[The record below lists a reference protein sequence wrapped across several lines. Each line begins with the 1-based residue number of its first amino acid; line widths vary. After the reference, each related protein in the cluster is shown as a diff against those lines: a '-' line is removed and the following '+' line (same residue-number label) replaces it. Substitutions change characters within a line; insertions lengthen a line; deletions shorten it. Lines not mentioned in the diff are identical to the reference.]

1 MPELP
6 EVETTLR
13 GVRPLVSGKKILEL
27 VLRTDKLRFP
37 LDPELCRILPGQTI
51 RKVSRRAKY
60 LLFECDRGTLILHLG
75 MSGSLRVIPADTT
88 ENKHDHLDL
97 VLHNG
102 ECLRFADP
110 RKFGTFLYTEDD
122 PGGHRLLKSLG
133 PEPLSEEF
141 DADRLFCRFAEPD
154 FGRQAFPDGP
164 EDRRR
169 RREYLC
175 KRSALP
181 SRDQADP
188 TGRENQ
194 PAALQGAGRSSQV
207 CPERSDCR
215 GRGRRSAIFVSTTAG
230 PVILN
235 RSCRFTGGQRPP
247 ATGCGA
253 PIASLR
259 VAQRSTYYCPR
270 CQS

>member
-13 GVRPLVSGKKILEL
+13 GVRPLVSGQKILEL

-102 ECLRFADP
+102 ECLRFTDP

-141 DADRLFCRFAEPD
+141 DADRLFAGSRNRTLAVKPFLMDQKIVVGVGNIYANEALYRAGIRPT
-154 FGRQAFPDGP
+154 
-164 EDRRR
+164 
-169 RREYLC
+169 
-175 KRSALP
+175 RSAGKISLQRY
-181 SRDQADP
+181 RDLVEAIKTVLNEAIAAGGTTISDFRQYD
-188 TGRENQ
+188 GRPGYFKQ
-194 PAALQGAGRSSQV
+194 KLQVYGRAAAPCDR
-207 CPERSDCR
+207 
-215 GRGRRSAIFVSTTAG
+215 
-230 PVILN
+230 
-235 RSCRFTGGQRPP
+235 
-247 ATGCGA
+247 CGA